1 MSKKQVANVIILDKN
16 DRFLIIKRTKT
27 APTHPLHW
35 DLPGGHVEEGE
46 SNEEAAIRELKEE
59 TGIESNKKDLISLG
73 LVSPDSGV
81 IGSKMNLFAVEI
93 GKKNLFELD
102 EFGIKDFKF
111 FSFKDVERM
120 IKNSKIHDSYTIAS
134 VYKYKV
140 LKKLS

>member
-1 MSKKQVANVIILDKN
+1 MKGNTSGVGILPIINNKIGLIEIFRPAIQEICWEIAHGFIEKN
-16 DRFLIIKRTKT
+16 ET
-27 APTHPLHW
+27 
-35 DLPGGHVEEGE
+35 
-46 SNEEAAIRELKEE
+46 NEEAAIRELKEE